1 MPTVHNSVEKH
12 ESSAPGTSFR
22 SYGYTHPLFTVKRQY
37 TIDNTGKKTLLYFF
51 PLLLAKYR
59 DRSVRLYS
67 SIVMR
72 L

>member
-1 MPTVHNSVEKH
+1 MPTLRNSVDRH
-12 ESSAPGTSFR
+12 ENSAPGKSFR
-22 SYGYTHPLFTVKRQY
+22 SYGYTQPLSAVKRQY
-37 TIDNTGKKTLLYFF
+37 TIDSTGKKTLLYFF